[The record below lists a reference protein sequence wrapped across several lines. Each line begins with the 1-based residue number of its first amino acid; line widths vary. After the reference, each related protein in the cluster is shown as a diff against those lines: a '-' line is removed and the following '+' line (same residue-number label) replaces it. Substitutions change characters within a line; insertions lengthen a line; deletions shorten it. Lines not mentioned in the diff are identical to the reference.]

1 MNKYDIR
8 FTGTADA
15 DLFDILQYIK
25 VDLCNPIASNE
36 LFDNISSSISK
47 LADFT
52 HIGSVLTYKRRKYHM
67 LTVKNYLV
75 LYRVD
80 RKARTV
86 IIERIVYAR
95 RNLKNIL

>member
-47 LADFT
+47 LADFP
-52 HIGSVLTYKRRKYHM
+52 HIGSVLIYKRRKYHK

>member
-8 FTGTADA
+8 FTGTADK
-15 DLFDILQYIK
+15 DLFEILHIK
-25 VDLCNPIASNE
+25 VDLCNPIPSNE

-47 LADFT
+47 LADFP
-52 HIGSVLTYKRRKYHM
+52 HIGSVLICKRRKYHK

-80 RKARTV
+80 KKARTV

>member
-15 DLFDILQYIK
+15 DLFEILQYIK

-36 LFDNISSSISK
+36 LFDNISLSISK
-47 LADFT
+47 LADFP
-52 HIGSVLTYKRRKYHM
+52 HIGSVLICKRRKYHK

-80 RKARTV
+80 RKARNV